1 MPKRP
6 KQNTDLQYLIIYKEQ
21 VLTPSS
27 WINQADELIQASKK
41 IEPSI
46 KKYWLTVSKYFDP
59 KKGTY
64 DPPPEFKPKRLLQA
78 TYFMLLAYAIENYF
92 KAIMIAESE
101 ATYKNE
107 ILRTGKLPQALNN
120 HDLLA
125 LARRT
130 NFAVSNIDTS
140 LLARLSRNSLWQ
152 GRYPVPANANQLNNM
167 AVHNGNAYFTAFLA
181 PQDIDNLNTLIR
193 RLSKFSMNAVL
204 SSKK

>member
-1 MPKRP
+1 MPKKP
-6 KQNTDLQYLIIYKEQ
+6 KQNTDLQSLIMYQER

-92 KAIMIAESE
+92 KAVMISESE
-101 ATYKNE
+101 TIYQSE
-107 ILRTGKLPQALNN
+107 ILRTEKLPQALNN

-130 NFAVSNIDTS
+130 NFAVSDIDTS
-140 LLARLSRNSLWQ
+140 LLARLSRNS
-152 GRYPVPANANQLNNM
+152 P
-167 AVHNGNAYFTAFLA
+167 
-181 PQDIDNLNTLIR
+181 
-193 RLSKFSMNAVL
+193 
-204 SSKK
+204 